1 LVIAKNA
8 VQVRLVADET
18 KDLLRITAHADEAKS
33 IAGKPDTE
41 PVDYV
46 PACVEACPT
55 GAIRFGD
62 LNDAASAPANAAKE
76 PESFRLL
83 EKLGTE
89 PKIYY
94 RSKRDWVRAIA
105 AAPRPG
111 GKENA
116 RG

>member
-1 LVIAKNA
+1 MPPNSAPPP
-8 VQVRLVADET
+8 T
-18 KDLLRITAHADEAKS
+18 
-33 IAGKPDTE
+33 GKRAIE

-62 LNDAASAPANAAKE
+62 LNDVPKARPPRPPKTATASGC
-76 PESFRLL
+76 SR
-83 EKLGTE
+83 KLGTE

-94 RSKRDWVRAIA
+94 RSKRDWVRQIA
-105 AAPRPG
+105 KRPRPAHV
-111 GKENA
+111 ERRIS